1 MENLTLRSS
10 EGISEHVR
18 NGLPEQKAN
27 REGKGVGERE
37 RAAERKNKRNKGKRA
52 TANTKAFLY
61 HIMQET
67 LNQTRET
74 ERATLT

>member
-37 RAAERKNKRNKGKRA
+37 REQRRER
-52 TANTKAFLY
+52 
-61 HIMQET
+61 
-67 LNQTRET
+67 TRET
-74 ERATLT
+74 KVNAPRPTPKRSYITLCRRH

>member
-37 RAAERKNKRNKGKRA
+37 REQRRESSGEKE
-52 TANTKAFLY
+52 
-61 HIMQET
+61 QEK
-67 LNQTRET
+67 QR
-74 ERATLT
+74 